1 MPENT
6 QEMTKDEFRAFVNA
20 NLWEWL
26 SDRSR
31 SLEAHLLGLEEW
43 VHLEYNKAV
52 TLSKKNAT
60 PIVNK

>member
-1 MPENT
+1 MPENN
-6 QEMTKDEFRAFVNA
+6 QDMTKDEFRAFVDA

-52 TLSKKNAT
+52 TLAKKKST
-60 PIVNK
+60 TTVDK